1 MLLIYFNKGKE
12 KMKIAIGCDH
22 AAFDEKNKLI
32 AALEDKN
39 LLVKDFG
46 CFSKDSVDY
55 PDYAN
60 LVAKEIQ
67 NNCYDFGILI
77 CGSGIGISIAANRH
91 KGIRA
96 ALCTSEFHA
105 EMSRKHNDANI
116 IALGARITPIAEM
129 FSIISKFLD
138 TEFEGGRHQN
148 RIEKIEL

>member
-1 MLLIYFNKGKE
+1 
-12 KMKIAIGCDH
+12 MKIAIGCDH
-22 AAFDEKNKLI
+22 AAFDEKNNLI
-32 AALEDKN
+32 TYLENKN
-39 LLVKDFG
+39 FLVKDFG
-46 CFSKDSVDY
+46 CFSNDSVDY
-55 PDYAN
+55 PDYAR

-67 NNCYDFGILI
+67 KNNYDFGILI

-96 ALCTSEFHA
+96 ALCTSKFHA

-116 IALGARITPIAEM
+116 IALGARITPIDEM

>member
-1 MLLIYFNKGKE
+1 MN
-12 KMKIAIGCDH
+12 IAIGCDH
-22 AAFDEKNKLI
+22 AAFDEKNNFIKY
-32 AALEDKN
+32 LENKN
-39 LLVKDFG
+39 FLVKDFG
-46 CFSKDSVDY
+46 CFSNDSVDY
-55 PDYAN
+55 PDYAS

-67 NNCYDFGILI
+67 NNNYDFGILI

>member
-1 MLLIYFNKGKE
+1 
-12 KMKIAIGCDH
+12 MKIAIGCDH
-22 AAFDEKNKLI
+22 AAFNEKNSLI
-32 AALEDKN
+32 AYLENKN
-39 LLVKDFG
+39 FLVKDFG
-46 CFSKDSVDY
+46 CFSNDSVDY
-55 PDYAN
+55 PDYAR

-67 NNCYDFGILI
+67 NNNYDFGILI

-91 KGIRA
+91 RGIRA

-116 IALGARITPIAEM
+116 IALGARITPIDEM

>member
-1 MLLIYFNKGKE
+1 
-12 KMKIAIGCDH
+12 MKIAIGCDH
-22 AAFDEKNKLI
+22 AAFDEKNNLI
-32 AALEDKN
+32 TYLENKKF
-39 LLVKDFG
+39 LVKDFG
-46 CFSKDSVDY
+46 CFSNDSVDY
-55 PDYAN
+55 PDYAR

-67 NNCYDFGILI
+67 NNNYDFGILI
-77 CGSGIGISIAANRH
+77 CGSGIGISIAANRY

-129 FSIISKFLD
+129 FNITSKFLD

>member
-1 MLLIYFNKGKE
+1 
-12 KMKIAIGCDH
+12 MKIAIGCDH
-22 AAFDEKNKLI
+22 AAFDEKNNLI
-32 AALEDKN
+32 TYLENKN
-39 LLVKDFG
+39 FLVKDFG
-46 CFSKDSVDY
+46 CLSNDSVDY
-55 PDYAN
+55 PDYARI
-60 LVAKEIQ
+60 VAKEIQ
-67 NNCYDFGILI
+67 NNNYDFGILI

-91 KGIRA
+91 RGIRA

-116 IALGARITPIAEM
+116 IALGARITPIDEM

>member
-1 MLLIYFNKGKE
+1 
-12 KMKIAIGCDH
+12 MKIAIGCDH
-22 AAFDEKNKLI
+22 AAFDEKNNLI
-32 AALEDKN
+32 TYLENKN
-39 LLVKDFG
+39 FLVKDFG
-46 CFSKDSVDY
+46 CFGNDSVDY
-55 PDYAN
+55 PDYAR

-67 NNCYDFGILI
+67 KNNYDFGILI

-91 KGIRA
+91 RGIRA

-116 IALGARITPIAEM
+116 IALGARITPIDEM

>member
-1 MLLIYFNKGKE
+1 
-12 KMKIAIGCDH
+12 MKIAIGCDH
-22 AAFDEKNKLI
+22 AAFDEKNNLI
-32 AALEDKN
+32 RYLENKN
-39 LLVKDFG
+39 FLVKDFG
-46 CFSKDSVDY
+46 CFGNDSVDY
-55 PDYAN
+55 PDYAR

-67 NNCYDFGILI
+67 KNNYDFGILI

-91 KGIRA
+91 RGIRA

-116 IALGARITPIAEM
+116 IALGARITPIDEM

>member
-1 MLLIYFNKGKE
+1 MN
-12 KMKIAIGCDH
+12 IAIGCDH

-32 AALEDKN
+32 AALEDKK

-60 LVAKEIQ
+60 SVAKEIQ

-116 IALGARITPIAEM
+116 IVFGARITPVTEM
-129 FSIISKFLD
+129 IKMVDKFLHTD
-138 TEFEGGRHQN
+138 FEGGRHQN

>member
-1 MLLIYFNKGKE
+1 MN
-12 KMKIAIGCDH
+12 IAIGCDH

-32 AALEDKN
+32 AALEDKK

-60 LVAKEIQ
+60 SVAKEIQ
-67 NNCYDFGILI
+67 NNCNDFGILI

-116 IALGARITPIAEM
+116 IVFGARITPVTEM
-129 FSIISKFLD
+129 EGREIRCDHDFL
-138 TEFEGGRHQN
+138 
-148 RIEKIEL
+148 EKIKNLFEAKLPSLCEPL

>member
-1 MLLIYFNKGKE
+1 
-12 KMKIAIGCDH
+12 MKIAIGCDH

-39 LLVKDFG
+39 HLVKDFG

-55 PDYAN
+55 PDYAT
-60 LVAKEIQ
+60 LVAKEMQ
-67 NNCYDFGILI
+67 NNSYDYGILI

-116 IALGARITPIAEM
+116 IVFGARITPVKEM
-129 FSIISKFLD
+129 IKMVDKFLD
-138 TEFEGGRHQN
+138 TDFEGGRHQN

>member
-1 MLLIYFNKGKE
+1 MN
-12 KMKIAIGCDH
+12 IAIGCDH

-39 LLVKDFG
+39 HLVKDFG

-55 PDYAN
+55 PDYAT
-60 LVAKEIQ
+60 LVAKEMQ
-67 NNCYDFGILI
+67 NNSYDYGILI

-116 IALGARITPIAEM
+116 IVFGARITPVKEM
-129 FSIISKFLD
+129 IKMVDKFLD
-138 TEFEGGRHQN
+138 TDFEGGRHQN

>member
-1 MLLIYFNKGKE
+1 
-12 KMKIAIGCDH
+12 MKIAIGCDH
-22 AAFDEKNKLI
+22 AAFDEKNNLI
-32 AALEDKN
+32 KYLENKN
-39 LLVKDFG
+39 FLVKDFG
-46 CFSKDSVDY
+46 CFSNDSVDY
-55 PDYAN
+55 PDYAR

-67 NNCYDFGILI
+67 NNNYDFGILI

-91 KGIRA
+91 RGIRA

-116 IALGARITPIAEM
+116 IALGARITPIDEM

>member
-1 MLLIYFNKGKE
+1 
-12 KMKIAIGCDH
+12 MKIAIGCDH
-22 AAFDEKNKLI
+22 AAFDEKNSLI
-32 AALEDKN
+32 RFLENKN
-39 LLVKDFG
+39 FLVKDFG
-46 CFSKDSVDY
+46 CFSNDSVDY
-55 PDYAN
+55 PDYAS
-60 LVAKEIQ
+60 LVAKEIK
-67 NNCYDFGILI
+67 NNNYDFGILI

-91 KGIRA
+91 RGIRA

-116 IALGARITPIAEM
+116 IALGARITPIDEM

>member
-1 MLLIYFNKGKE
+1 
-12 KMKIAIGCDH
+12 MKIAIGCDH
-22 AAFDEKNKLI
+22 AAFDEKNNLI
-32 AALEDKN
+32 TYLENKKF
-39 LLVKDFG
+39 LVKDFG
-46 CFSKDSVDY
+46 CFSNDSVDY
-55 PDYAN
+55 PDYAR

-67 NNCYDFGILI
+67 KNNYDFGILI

-91 KGIRA
+91 RGIRA

-116 IALGARITPIAEM
+116 IALGARITPIDEM

-138 TEFEGGRHQN
+138 TEFEGGRHQD

>member
-1 MLLIYFNKGKE
+1 
-12 KMKIAIGCDH
+12 MKIAIGCDH
-22 AAFDEKNKLI
+22 AAFDEKNNLI
-32 AALEDKN
+32 TYLENKN
-39 LLVKDFG
+39 FLVKDFG
-46 CFSKDSVDY
+46 CFGNDSVDY
-55 PDYAN
+55 PDYAR

-67 NNCYDFGILI
+67 KNNYDFGILI

-91 KGIRA
+91 RGIRA

-116 IALGARITPIAEM
+116 IALGARITPIDEM
-129 FSIISKFLD
+129 FIIISKFLD

>member
-1 MLLIYFNKGKE
+1 
-12 KMKIAIGCDH
+12 MKIAIGCDH
-22 AAFDEKNKLI
+22 AAFDEKNSLI
-32 AALEDKN
+32 AYLENKDF
-39 LLVKDFG
+39 LVKDFG
-46 CFSKDSVDY
+46 CFSNDSVDY
-55 PDYAN
+55 PDYAR

-67 NNCYDFGILI
+67 NNKYNFGILI
-77 CGSGIGISIAANRH
+77 CGSGIGISIAANRY

-116 IALGARITPIAEM
+116 IALGARITPIDEM

>member
-1 MLLIYFNKGKE
+1 
-12 KMKIAIGCDH
+12 MKIAIGCDH
-22 AAFDEKNKLI
+22 AAFDEKNNLI
-32 AALEDKN
+32 TYLENKN
-39 LLVKDFG
+39 FLVKDFG
-46 CFSKDSVDY
+46 CFSNDSVDY
-55 PDYAN
+55 PEYAR

-67 NNCYDFGILI
+67 KNNYDFGILI

-91 KGIRA
+91 RGIRA

-116 IALGARITPIAEM
+116 IALGARITPIDEM

>member
-1 MLLIYFNKGKE
+1 
-12 KMKIAIGCDH
+12 MKIAIGCDH
-22 AAFDEKNKLI
+22 AGFDEKNSLI
-32 AALEDKN
+32 TLLENKN
-39 LLVKDFG
+39 FLVKDFG
-46 CFSKDSVDY
+46 CFSNDSVDY
-55 PDYAN
+55 PDYAS

-67 NNCYDFGILI
+67 NNNYDFGILI

-91 KGIRA
+91 RGIRA

-116 IALGARITPIAEM
+116 IALGARITPIDEM

>member
-1 MLLIYFNKGKE
+1 
-12 KMKIAIGCDH
+12 MKIAIGCDH
-22 AAFDEKNKLI
+22 AAFDEKNSLI
-32 AALEDKN
+32 AYLENKDF
-39 LLVKDFG
+39 LVKDFG
-46 CFSKDSVDY
+46 CFSNDSVDY
-55 PDYAN
+55 PDYAR

-67 NNCYDFGILI
+67 NNKYNFGILI

-91 KGIRA
+91 RGIRA

-116 IALGARITPIAEM
+116 IALGARITPIDEK

>member
-1 MLLIYFNKGKE
+1 
-12 KMKIAIGCDH
+12 MKIAIGCDH
-22 AAFDEKNKLI
+22 AAFNEKNSLI
-32 AALEDKN
+32 AYLENKN
-39 LLVKDFG
+39 FLVKDFG
-46 CFSKDSVDY
+46 CFSNDSVDY
-55 PDYAN
+55 PDYAR

-67 NNCYDFGILI
+67 NNNYDFGILI

-91 KGIRA
+91 RGIRA

-116 IALGARITPIAEM
+116 IALGARITPIDEM

-138 TEFEGGRHQN
+138 TEFEGGRHKN